1 MEYTAEHD
9 IDPGDIVFTAGDPD
23 GTGPLNWD
31 MSNVDSGGEVFE
43 AQFST
48 VVTPGLDVA
57 VGDIEGNLM
66 KVAFENTDDERFA
79 LRDQADFAYS
89 EAVLDLVKGV
99 ASVNAGPTNPP
110 NTDGVTVQGGNSVT
124 YRIDVTQLRRRRR
137 AGRRGLGPAARR
149 PRPART

>member
-9 IDPGDIVFTAGDPD
+9 IDPGDIVFDGRRPGRHRPAELGPD
-23 GTGPLNWD
+23 G
-31 MSNVDSGGEVFE
+31 NVDSGGEVFE
-43 AQFST
+43 AQFAT

-66 KVAFENTDDERFA
+66 KVSFENTRGRAFA

-99 ASVNAGPTNPP
+99 AVG
-110 NTDGVTVQGGNSVT
+110 Q
-124 YRIDVTQLRRRRR
+124 R
-137 AGRRGLGPAARR
+137 AARR
-149 PRPART
+149 TRRTPTA